1 MFANITIYFIKSFFF
16 FDFWKNVAVSL
27 FGCNNMPMRAGAVL
41 ALLLCVSVFYFQQI
55 RSALMSVVSLGVNI
69 GQADPPPAMMYL
81 SCLPQGRYLSM
92 SCLVGANRRVSSSL
106 YAVFVFDRR
115 TKGCKKLT
123 ARYVNYGGS

>member
-1 MFANITIYFIKSFFF
+1 
-16 FDFWKNVAVSL
+16 
-27 FGCNNMPMRAGAVL
+27 
-41 ALLLCVSVFYFQQI
+41 
-55 RSALMSVVSLGVNI
+55 MSVVLVDVNI

-123 ARYVNYGGS
+123 ARYVNYGGSYYQNLCNQRNIGLCTFV